1 LVDTTIKL
9 TQATATIESLTAPAM
24 VQEITVATENPTA
37 AAKGLQVENPERA
50 MSSPDTATEVPVPV
64 PVPVCKPCDQH
75 NEVSTSPSESESE
88 AMSDADEVT

>member
-9 TQATATIESLTAPAM
+9 TQATATIESLTALAM

-50 MSSPDTATEVPVPV
+50 MTSPDTATEVPVTV
-64 PVPVCKPCDQH
+64 PVPLCKPCDQD
-75 NEVSTSPSESESE
+75 NEVKNK
-88 AMSDADEVT
+88 VT

>member
-1 LVDTTIKL
+1 MVDTTIKL

-50 MSSPDTATEVPVPV
+50 MTSPDTAT
-64 PVPVCKPCDQH
+64 CDQH
-75 NEVSTSPSESESE
+75 NEVSTSPYESESE
-88 AMSDADEVT
+88 AMSDAEVT